1 MKNNVEVGLLIGCN
15 YPKAL
20 NPKEVILGNDSDPYA
35 VKTELGWGIIGPVSP
50 SFLVYQDD
58 VSTCHRGLICK

>member
-20 NPKEVILGNDSDPYA
+20 KPKEVILGNDSDPYA